1 MIFNKKDWQ
10 GKRKDQVDFTNNVVT
25 YGVYILLLVLTT
37 MILFS

>member
-10 GKRKDQVDFTNNVVT
+10 GKRPDQVNFTNNVVT
-25 YGVYILLLVLTT
+25 YGIYIILIILII